1 MNWTED
7 TPSLDDSN
15 ANETVADRGTISS
28 ELKKRRLF
36 PGTPLGFPTPFFNC
50 AMELRSRET
59 AVGASRA
66 LATIEPSSTM
76 EVSMIDNVY
85 DASAAGT
92 FLVPRLVFVTINMK
106 ELNMTS
112 LTSLS
117 DIVPATGNVARHAG
131 NALIASSCYRK
142 SYR

>member
-1 MNWTED
+1 
-7 TPSLDDSN
+7 
-15 ANETVADRGTISS
+15 
-28 ELKKRRLF
+28 
-36 PGTPLGFPTPFFNC
+36 
-50 AMELRSRET
+50 
-59 AVGASRA
+59 